1 MYESVQTCFEFYECT
16 VVLDLYNFTLENI
29 AYLILLAYE
38 SPWLRLGLLETEA
51 DLALLFVE

>member
-1 MYESVQTCFEFYECT
+1 MYESVQTCFEFNECT
-16 VVLDLYNFTLENI
+16 VILDLYDLALEYI

-38 SPWLRLGLLETEA
+38 CPWLRLSLLETEA

>member
-1 MYESVQTCFEFYECT
+1 MYKSVETCLEFNECA
-16 VVLDLYNFTLENI
+16 VILDLYDFALEYI

-38 SPWLRLGLLETEA
+38 CPWLRLGLLETEA